1 MDTSLP
7 DKTVHAG
14 VAARGEGV
22 VASCQAWSV
31 CGEPK
36 TGRKA
41 SACADRCRAAKDRR
55 MRVDASASAEGPLVR
70 ALTRGRTLRGV
81 QAEA

>member
-1 MDTSLP
+1 VDTSLP
-7 DKTVHAG
+7 DKTVHAA
-14 VAARGEGV
+14 VAARGEDV
-22 VASCQAWSV
+22 VASCRPWSV

-55 MRVDASASAEGPLVR
+55 MRVDASASAEDPLIR
-70 ALTRGRTLRGV
+70 ALTRGRTLRGT
-81 QAEA
+81 QAGA